1 MYKVF
6 KSILFLILNENH
18 FSKLNY
24 LSRFLCLK
32 FGHLQNSVWA
42 VFINQSTNTKT
53 TMINSMLLVQ
63 RLILLIDKID
73 KCSELHDFDKCMDKY
88 YTQNFIIS

>member
-1 MYKVF
+1 MKITFQSLTISLNFVCP
-6 KSILFLILNENH
+6 KS
-18 FSKLNY
+18 
-24 LSRFLCLK
+24 
-32 FGHLQNSVWA
+32 GHLHNSVWA

-73 KCSELHDFDKCMDKY
+73 KCSELHDFDKCMGKY

>member
-24 LSRFLCLK
+24 LSKFVCLK
-32 FGHLQNSVWA
+32 FGHLKNSLWA
-42 VFINQSTNTKT
+42 VFINQIKNMRT
-53 TMINSMLLVQ
+53 TTINSILLVQ

-73 KCSELHDFDKCMDKY
+73 KCSKLHVANIWVNNVLKV
-88 YTQNFIIS
+88 SS